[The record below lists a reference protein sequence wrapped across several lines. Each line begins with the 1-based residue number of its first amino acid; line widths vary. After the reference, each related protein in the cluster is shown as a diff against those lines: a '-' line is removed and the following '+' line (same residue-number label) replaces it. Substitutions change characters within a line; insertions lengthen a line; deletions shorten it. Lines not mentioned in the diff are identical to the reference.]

1 MTCLNLLIL
10 LLDVHCFN
18 WSLTLESSLIANPMQ
33 EFTPF
38 SADRLVDVN
47 KMYTDFKKDHG
58 KVYDDEKEH
67 TKRKHIYKHNMR
79 SVTKLNICLIM
90 RESWHFSIFFTLN
103 SRVINRVRLAVDE
116 WSGPTVPVTF
126 MARILHLGLLVW
138 KHSY

>member
-1 MTCLNLLIL
+1 MTYLNLLIL

-47 KMYTDFKKDHG
+47 EMYTDFKKDHG
-58 KVYDDEKEH
+58 KVYDDKKEH

-79 SVTKLNICLIM
+79 LVTKLNIYLIM
-90 RESWHFSIFFTLN
+90 RES
-103 SRVINRVRLAVDE
+103 
-116 WSGPTVPVTF
+116 
-126 MARILHLGLLVW
+126 
-138 KHSY
+138 